1 MRRNP
6 LWLGCHFGEWVQGR
20 LGPDGP
26 VALITLVPD
35 QPRVAAW
42 WQAARGLAC
51 HAVGHGTIRPATLA
65 RLNQALGGGLRGSV
79 RLRLPYPPGLGT
91 GMSTAGLMAVARL
104 AGGAKPSPQALA
116 RACVR
121 AEAASDPLMFDQPSR
136 LLWAPRVG
144 QILGLLPP
152 PPRAVLLA
160 GFWGPPRATDGADQD
175 YDDVSDLIADWR
187 ADVSLARAA
196 ALASESA
203 RRCVARRGP
212 PDDPTARLA
221 QELGAYGWTM
231 SHSGAARTLVLAP
244 GSVPRHAV
252 ERLREAGFRG
262 VHLLTSS
269 AG

>member
-1 MRRNP
+1 M
-6 LWLGCHFGEWVQGR
+6 
-20 LGPDGP
+20 
-26 VALITLVPD
+26 ALITLVPD

-42 WQAARGLAC
+42 WQAAPGLAC
-51 HAVGHGTIRPATLA
+51 HAVGHGALARATLA
-65 RLNQALGGGLRGSV
+65 RLNTALGGGLIGRV

-104 AGGAKPSPQALA
+104 AGDGQPSAQVLA

-121 AEAASDPLMFDQPSR
+121 AEGASDPLMFDQPQR

-144 QILGLLPP
+144 RTLGLLPP
-152 PPRAVLLA
+152 PPRARLLA

-187 ADVSLARAA
+187 ADATLGRAA
-196 ALASESA
+196 ALACESA

-212 PDDPTARLA
+212 SDDPTDRLA
-221 QELGAYGWTM
+221 RDLGALGWTM
-231 SHSGAARTLVLAP
+231 SHSGAARALVLAS
-244 GSVPRHAV
+244 GDIPRHA
-252 ERLREAGFRG
+252 EARLREAGYRG
-262 VHLLTSS
+262 VHLLTTS